1 MTRWNMIHKIKAL
14 YDNGQGQSQRS
25 IAQELGISRTTVGKY
40 LKMSEEEIQNRL
52 EHPERARELDQYRE
66 TLKQLLGRYP
76 KLKTPKVRRKLNQH
90 HVTVTVSDRTLSR
103 YIREIKA
110 ELPKRL
116 GRVYE
121 PVTDLVPGEQCQVDL
136 GEQRGVKVGGVLA
149 TLYFAVFVLSFSRRL
164 FAALSPKPINTEDFI
179 QMHDEAFRH
188 FGGMVEHC
196 VYDQTKL
203 VVLREEFRE
212 VWFNERF
219 CQYAGT
225 VGFAA
230 RVCEGYDPE
239 SKGKVEA
246 GVKYV
251 KEDFL
256 YGEEFESW
264 TDARERLKT
273 WLVETADQRIH
284 GTTGRRPRELFESQE
299 RVHLRPYLRPSW
311 LKAGDEESE
320 LRRVDRVQLVS
331 FRGVRYSVPAEY
343 RDGQVRVQER
353 EARVFI
359 LDPES
364 REVVAEH
371 PLSRTH
377 GDIVKN
383 STHYRDHSRTLAER
397 EQQVQVLVGEE
408 LGRALC
414 EKIKVTHS
422 GVYKDQLAGLL
433 KVVSPYVGR
442 EGITQA
448 LQALA
453 ERSRLSATAVREYL
467 ETIFGQWKGSARITP
482 ADDQTSNARTSLAA
496 YQALA
501 GGRL

>member
-1 MTRWNMIHKIKAL
+1 MTRWNVIHKIKAL

-40 LKMSEEEIQNRL
+40 VKMSEEEIQRRL
-52 EHPERARELDQYRE
+52 EHPERARELDQYQE
-66 TLKQLLGRYP
+66 TLKQLLARYP
-76 KLKTPKVRRKLNQH
+76 KMKTPKVRRKLKKQNI
-90 HVTVTVSDRTLSR
+90 TVAVSDRTLSR
-103 YIREIKA
+103 YIRDLKA
-110 ELPKRL
+110 ELPKTPGRL
-116 GRVYE
+116 YE

-164 FAALSPKPINTEDFI
+164 YVALSPKPINTEDFI

-188 FGGMVEHC
+188 FGGTVEHC

-219 CQYAGT
+219 YQYAGT

-264 TDARERLKT
+264 AQAREHLKT
-273 WLVETADQRIH
+273 WLLDTADERLH
-284 GTTGRRPRELFESQE
+284 GTTGRRPRELFESEE

-311 LKAGDEESE
+311 LKAGDEDSES
-320 LRRVDRVQLVS
+320 RRVDRVQLVS
-331 FRGVRYSVPAEY
+331 FRGVRYSVPAAY

-353 EARVFI
+353 DARVFV

-397 EQQVQVLVGEE
+397 EQQVRALLGDE

-414 EKIKVTHS
+414 EKIKRTHS

-442 EGITQA
+442 EGITPV
-448 LQALA
+448 LEALA
-453 ERSRLSATAVREYL
+453 GRSRLSATAVREYL
-467 ETIFGQWKGSARITP
+467 ETIYGQGKGTRLIP
-482 ADDQTSNARTSLAA
+482 ADDQTSMARTSLAA
-496 YQALA
+496 YEAVA
-501 GGRL
+501 GGRP

>member
-1 MTRWNMIHKIKAL
+1 MTRWNVIHKIKAL

-40 LKMSEEEIQNRL
+40 LKLSEAEIERRL
-52 EHPERARELDQYRE
+52 EQRERARELDHYRE
-66 TLKQLLGRYP
+66 TVKQLLARYP
-76 KLKTPKVRRKLNQH
+76 RMKSPKVRRKLEEQGIK
-90 HVTVTVSDRTLSR
+90 VSVSSRTLSR
-103 YIREIKA
+103 YLREIRA
-110 ELPKRL
+110 ELPKAPTRA
-116 GRVYE
+116 YE
-121 PVTDLVPGEQCQVDL
+121 PVTDLIPGAQCQVDL

-164 FAALSPKPINTEDFI
+164 YVAISPKPVNTDDFI

-188 FGGMVEHC
+188 FGGRVEHC

-219 CQYAGT
+219 YRYAGT

-264 TDARERLKT
+264 ADARERLMT
-273 WLVETADQRIH
+273 WLVDTADERIH
-284 GTTGRRPRELFESQE
+284 GTTGRQPRELFESEEQA
-299 RVHLRPYLRPSW
+299 HLRPYLRPSW
-311 LKAGDEESE
+311 LKARGEESE
-320 LRRVDRVQLVS
+320 LRRVDRVQLVC
-331 FRGVRYSVPAEY
+331 FRGVRYSVPAAY

-353 EARVFI
+353 QARVFI

-364 REVVAEH
+364 GEVVAEH

-383 STHYRDHSRTLAER
+383 SAHYRDHCATVADRER
-397 EQQVQVLVGEE
+397 QVEALVGEP
-408 LGRALC
+408 LGQALC
-414 EKIKVTHS
+414 QKLKASNPGI
-422 GVYKDQLAGLL
+422 YKDQLLGLA
-433 KVVSPYVGR
+433 KVILPYLGR
-442 EGITQA
+442 EGVTPA
-448 LQALA
+448 LEALA
-453 ERSRLSATAVREYL
+453 KRPRLSATTAREHLDTLCGCSKGPRLTPAQESTSAVRSFLAVY
-467 ETIFGQWKGSARITP
+467 
-482 ADDQTSNARTSLAA
+482 QTV
-496 YQALA
+496 A
-501 GGRL
+501 GGRP